1 VTVAIAGRAS
11 TRAPLRGLDQFD
23 RRGAAGDVGYCVGGK
38 RPYALEF
45 QNDADVICLLLGD
58 LVTETKFEDDTE
70 RPLLFAGESSAFH
83 PRGGNV
89 RVRATEVRH
98 GFIAFS
104 YRSEFEDRFD
114 DVDRRRTRRGG
125 SRNNIRREAIAALSR
140 YARERLTSDHVFD
153 DFEVE
158 SLAARVYL
166 ETMRS
171 LGAVGEEGRH
181 GLSDHEFDLIAVYV
195 DEELGNDITCAGLAA
210 VARVP
215 LRVVFDGMKV
225 RTGMSPYRYVM
236 EKRVARAHELLRNST
251 LPISE
256 IALACGFS
264 SQQHLTSTFSAKLGR
279 APRQVRLGGGTTRPR
294 G

>member
-1 VTVAIAGRAS
+1 MAVAIAGRAS
-11 TRAPLRGLDQFD
+11 AHTPLRGLDQFN
-23 RRGAAGDVGYCVGGK
+23 RRGKAGEVGYCVGGT
-38 RPYALEF
+38 RPYTLEF

-89 RVRATEVRH
+89 RVRATEVH
-98 GFIAFS
+98 YGFIAFS
-104 YRSEFEDRFD
+104 YQPEFEGRFD
-114 DVDRRRTRRGG
+114 DVDRQRTRRGG
-125 SRNNIRREAIAALSR
+125 SRNNIRRDAITALSR
-140 YARERLTSDHVFD
+140 SARERLASDRAFD

-158 SLAARVYL
+158 SLATRVYL

-181 GLSDHEFDLIAVYV
+181 RLSDHEFDLIAAYV
-195 DEELGNDITCAGLAA
+195 EDELGNEITCASLAT

-215 LRVVFDGMKV
+215 LRVVFDGMKM

-236 EKRVARAHELLRNST
+236 EKRVARAYHLLRNST
-251 LPISE
+251 MPISE
-256 IALACGFS
+256 IALVCGFS
-264 SQQHLTSTFSAKLGR
+264 SQQHLTSTFSTKLGR
-279 APRQVRLGGGTTRPR
+279 APRQVRLGG
-294 G
+294 